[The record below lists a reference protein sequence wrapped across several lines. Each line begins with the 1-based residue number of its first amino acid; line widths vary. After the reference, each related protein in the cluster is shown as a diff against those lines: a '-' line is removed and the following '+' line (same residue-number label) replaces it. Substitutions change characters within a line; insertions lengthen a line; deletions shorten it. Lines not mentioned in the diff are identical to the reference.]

1 MDNRLIYLL
10 NFILMAT
17 GVLLTIRVIWS
28 LLRQRRVRWR
38 ALIGFFV
45 LMAGIAGYYAWESAR
60 SLTALAEAR
69 REYSLA
75 ANGPVRIA
83 IPWKTEETTFFDG
96 AKRAAAEI
104 NANPIKVIRP
114 DGSQAE
120 VALEIVPYPYD
131 AGQSRVIAEKI
142 AQDPSI
148 MGVIGHSDVD
158 GAIQASNI
166 YDAAGLLYFAPTIR
180 LAQLTEHN
188 FPAVFRLSP
197 SDAEVARA
205 IAHFADEN
213 GLFNIVIVSPRNE
226 YGYDLFQIYKGE
238 ISALNSSQ
246 NQVDAPHVRK
256 FISYAP
262 TLNRFDEIITSFVET
277 ATQERLRVDLVVILG
292 TSAAEAQLLEQMRR
306 RNLRAAVLCLPDL
319 QDEASA
325 LIKATPDSA
334 AGPVYVLSYG
344 DPPPERNLVGLDEV
358 ASRELLAHD
367 AVRLMVSA
375 WQRTGSTDSREAAIS
390 LRAMPGWDLGGLPL
404 DFLPNGATRDM
415 PIRVE
420 KLNPAMGG
428 RPEVVFEMKAT
439 ADPVTVPAPDPD
451 TTASATDPATDT
463 ATEQATA
470 PAATATQP

>member
-1 MDNRLIYLL
+1 MGPILDNRLIYLL
-10 NFILMAT
+10 NFILMTT

-28 LLRQRRVRWR
+28 LLRHRRVRWR

-45 LMAGIAGYYAWESAR
+45 LMGGIAGYYTWESSR
-60 SLTALAEAR
+60 SLAALAEAR
-69 REYSLA
+69 REYALA
-75 ANGPVRIA
+75 AAGPVRIA

-96 AKRAAAEI
+96 AKRAATEI

-120 VALEIVPYPYD
+120 VTLEIVPYPYE
-131 AGQSRVIAEKI
+131 AGDSQAIADTI

-148 MGVIGHSDVD
+148 MGVIGHSDID

-188 FPAVFRLSP
+188 FPGVFRLAP
-197 SDAEVARA
+197 SDAEVART
-205 IAHFADEN
+205 IAHFADQN

-238 ISALNSSQ
+238 ISALSVSQ
-246 NQVDAPHVRK
+246 NQVDTPHVRK
-256 FISYAP
+256 FLSYA
-262 TLNRFDEIITSFVET
+262 LNQNRFDEIITSFVET
-277 ATQERLRVDLVVILG
+277 ATEERLRVDLVVILG
-292 TSAAEAQLLEQMRR
+292 TSEAEAQLLEQMRR

-325 LIKATPDSA
+325 LVKATPDSM

-344 DPPPERNLVGLDEV
+344 DPPPERNLIGLTEV

-367 AVRLMVSA
+367 AVNLMVSA
-375 WQRTGSTDSREAAIS
+375 WRRTGSTDSREAAIS

-420 KLNPAMGG
+420 KLNPAMEG
-428 RPEVVFEMKAT
+428 RPEVVFDMKA
-439 ADPVTVPAPDPD
+439 ASAPQPDPA
-451 TTASATDPATDT
+451 TTASTPEAET
-463 ATEQATA
+463 TA
-470 PAATATQP
+470 PQP

>member
-1 MDNRLIYLL
+1 
-10 NFILMAT
+10 MAT
-17 GVLLTIRVIWS
+17 GALLTIRVVWS
-28 LLRQRRVRWR
+28 LLRERRVRWR
-38 ALIGFFV
+38 ALITFFV
-45 LMAGIAGYYAWESAR
+45 LMASIAAYYTWETSH
-60 SLTALAEAR
+60 SLASLAEAR
-69 REYSLA
+69 REYAQA

-83 IPWKTEETTFFDG
+83 IPWKTEETSFFDG
-96 AKRAAAEI
+96 AKRAADKI

-120 VALEIVPYPYD
+120 VTLEIVSYPYA
-131 AGQSRVIAEKI
+131 AGEARSVAEKI
-142 AQDPSI
+142 ARDPSI
-148 MGVIGHSDVD
+148 MGVIGHGDID
-158 GAIQASNI
+158 GAILASTI
-166 YDAAGLLYFAPTIR
+166 YDATELLYFAPTIR

-188 FPAVFRLSP
+188 FSTVFRLSP

-205 IAHFADEN
+205 IAHFADQN

-256 FISYAP
+256 FISYTP
-262 TLNRFDEIITSFVET
+262 ELNRFDEIITSFVES

-306 RNLRAAVLCLPDL
+306 RSLRAAVLCLPDL
-319 QDEASA
+319 RDEASA
-325 LIKATPDSA
+325 LIKATPESL

-344 DPPPERNLVGLDEV
+344 APPPEHDMASLNDV

-367 AVRLMVSA
+367 AVGLMAMA

-390 LRAMPGWDLGGLPL
+390 LRAMPGWNLGGLPL
-404 DFLPNGATRDM
+404 DFLPNGSTRDM

-420 KLNPAMGG
+420 KLNPALEG
-428 RPEVVFEMKAT
+428 RSEVVFEMKLT
-439 ADPVTVPAPDPD
+439 YDPAP
-451 TTASATDPATDT
+451 ATDPSNT
-463 ATEQATA
+463 AA
-470 PAATATQP
+470 QP